1 LRTTRV
7 TVTALPV
14 VTTIAATNTLI
25 HPAHVIIGGIEKPV
39 MSRCVIAGGVK
50 RPIVGSWVV
59 IGGVKHPCHI

>member
-1 LRTTRV
+1 
-7 TVTALPV
+7 
-14 VTTIAATNTLI
+14 
-25 HPAHVIIGGIEKPV
+25 V